1 MEISDIQLRSLEQ
14 QLENARVLGCE
25 EEFLKAY
32 GVDIEKAR
40 SGVYKNTAE
49 NKKLSR
55 VGQKYGSAKE
65 ESDIQVWRDRL
76 KVGDEVSFPGGRR
89 GRVAELTDNIHVV
102 KIDDGGYLGLRRIN
116 RDALYPPK
124 ITDWI
129 SEKYKATYPSEES
142 KESKGLSDYRKH
154 LISSDN
160 KDLSEYAKTA
170 TVQQLKKRWLNDS
183 DFRIIQSKKS
193 SVEHEHNLK
202 EGEQVRTA
210 RGKLQRVVEIV
221 GNSVRLSGQN
231 DTVHI
236 TKLFRSNGEAVISN
250 KKKDQSKPTIHIG
263 DMSEEQMYEQAK
275 KLGISG
281 HESMSSKELAKKL
294 TDANI
299 DKQLA
304 EFKSQKK

>member
-1 MEISDIQLRSLEQ
+1 MEITDIQLKSLEQ
-14 QLENARVLGCE
+14 QLENARILGCE

-40 SGVYKNTAE
+40 SGVYANTAE
-49 NKKLSR
+49 NKKLGR
-55 VGQKYGSAKE
+55 VGQKYGSVKE
-65 ESDIQVWRDRL
+65 EF
-76 KVGDEVSFPGGRR
+76 KG
-89 GRVAELTDNIHVV
+89 
-102 KIDDGGYLGLRRIN
+102 KYDDWTAQQHTEQSWQHHGAMIRARKDKN
-116 RDALYPPK
+116 
-124 ITDWI
+124 
-129 SEKYKATYPSEES
+129 PSLARYEES
-142 KESKGLSDYRKH
+142 AMNEHISMAAQKAKKE
-154 LISSDN
+154 
-160 KDLSEYAKTA
+160 
-170 TVQQLKKRWLNDS
+170 V
-183 DFRIIQSKKS
+183 KKS

-210 RGKLQRVVEIV
+210 GGKLQRVVEIV

-263 DMSEEQMYEQAK
+263 DMSEEQMHEQAK

-281 HESMSSKELAKKL
+281 HKSMSSQELAKKL

-304 EFKSQKK
+304 EFKSRKK